1 MNDEIYQTGVDPYV
15 DPDSGILRNKLGL
28 TTQADLDA
36 AESDIA
42 SLEIVEMTV
51 ENSPSLV
58 AADFDILKDI
68 HHQIFKLIYDW
79 AGELRTINV
88 SKDKTKFCEFQF
100 IEAEGKRIFDELI
113 HDNFLRKVSDKTDFL
128 KRLAYYY
135 SELNLLHPFRE
146 GNGRTLRTFISILA
160 VHSNGSIIAWDKMN
174 YNENIA
180 ACAYA
185 VYHDESKIERMMT
198 GIIEFA

>member
-51 ENSPSLV
+51 ENPPSLV
-58 AADFDILKDI
+58 GANFDILKNI
-68 HHQIFKLIYDW
+68 HHQIFKPIYDW

-113 HDNFLRKVSDKTDFL
+113 QDNFLRKVSNKTDFL

-174 YNENIA
+174 HNENIA

-185 VYHDESKIERMMT
+185 VYQDESKIEDMLGRLISF
-198 GIIEFA
+198 G

>member
-1 MNDEIYQTGVDPYV
+1 MNDEIYQTGVDPYI
-15 DPDSGILRNKLGL
+15 DPDSGILLNKLGL

-51 ENSPSLV
+51 ENPPSLV
-58 AADFDILKDI
+58 GANFDILKNI
-68 HHQIFKLIYDW
+68 HHQIFKPIYDW

-113 HDNFLRKVSDKTDFL
+113 QDNFLRKVSNKTDFL

-174 YNENIA
+174 HNENIA

-185 VYHDESKIERMMT
+185 VYQDESKIEDMLGRLISF
-198 GIIEFA
+198 G

>member
-1 MNDEIYQTGVDPYV
+1 MNDEIYQTGVDPYI
-15 DPDSGILRNKLGL
+15 DPDSGILLNKLGL
-28 TTQADLDA
+28 
-36 AESDIA
+36 ESDIA
-42 SLEIVEMTV
+42 SHEIVEMTV
-51 ENSPSLV
+51 ENPPSLV
-58 AADFDILKDI
+58 GANFDILKNI
-68 HHQIFKLIYDW
+68 HHQIFKPIYDW

-113 HDNFLRKVSDKTDFL
+113 QDNFLRKVSNKTDFL

-174 YNENIA
+174 HNENIA

-185 VYHDESKIERMMT
+185 VYQDESKIEDMLGRLISF
-198 GIIEFA
+198 G